1 MSEYYHPR
9 YSNVTRSRKRKSS
22 RAGWW
27 IFFIILMLGLAG
39 AWYGYRTFLT
49 DNVYTASE
57 KEAFINIPTGSTF
70 QEVKQT
76 LYSHGLIINRKS
88 FELAARLQ
96 KYEQA
101 VKPGRYRL
109 TDDMSNLELVRL
121 LRSGNQSPVK
131 VIFNNI
137 RVPEQLAGRI
147 SKQIEA
153 DSVSIISLLNDSSFL
168 DTLGV
173 TRSSL
178 FTIIIPNTYEF
189 YWNTD
194 ARAFMKRMKKESDK
208 FWEGPRS
215 EKLSRINMN
224 RHEVITL
231 ASIVEKETNKNDEKA
246 RVAGVYV
253 NRLKNGWMLE
263 ADPTLVF
270 AHGDF
275 EMRRVLRSHK
285 QIDSPY
291 NTYKYR
297 GLPPGPICLPSIAS
311 IDAVLDYENHDFMF
325 FCAKEDFS
333 GYHNFA
339 RTLEQHSLNAW
350 KYQQAL
356 NRRNI
361 YR

>member
-1 MSEYYHPR
+1 MR
-9 YSNVTRSRKRKSS
+9 RSGRKPGR
-22 RAGWW
+22 RLFW
-27 IFFIILMLGLAG
+27 IFVLFVLFAAIAAWFLYMILLK
-39 AWYGYRTFLT
+39 

-57 KEAFINIPTGSTF
+57 NEAFITIPTGSSFRDVTT
-70 QEVKQT
+70 E
-76 LYSHGLIINRKS
+76 LYSHGLIINRKN
-88 FELAARLQ
+88 FELVARLK
-96 KYEQA
+96 KYDQS

-109 TDDMSNLELVRL
+109 TDDMNNLQLVRL
-121 LRSGNQSPVK
+121 LRSGIQTPVK

-137 RVPEQLAGRI
+137 RTPDQLAGRI
-147 SKQIEA
+147 SRQIEA
-153 DSVSIISLLNDSSFL
+153 DSTSLITLFNDSAYL
-168 DTLGV
+168 DSLGV

-178 FTIIIPNTYEF
+178 FTVIIPNTYEL
-189 YWNTD
+189 YWNTS
-194 ARAFMKRMKKESDK
+194 ARAFISRMKRESEK

-215 EKLSRINMN
+215 LKLSQINMN

-231 ASIVEKETNKNDEKA
+231 ASIVEKETNKTDEKA
-246 RVAGVYV
+246 RVAGVYI
-253 NRLKNGWMLE
+253 NRLKNGWLLE

-275 EMRRVLRSHK
+275 EIRRVLSSHK

-291 NTYKYR
+291 NTYKNK

-311 IDAVLDYENHDFMF
+311 IDAVLNYEDHNYMF
-325 FCAKEDFS
+325 FCAREDFS

-339 RTLEQHSLNAW
+339 RTLELHNLNAW

>member
-1 MSEYYHPR
+1 MR
-9 YSNVTRSRKRKSS
+9 RSGRKPGR
-22 RAGWW
+22 RLFW
-27 IFFIILMLGLAG
+27 IFVLFVLFAAIAAWFLYMILLK
-39 AWYGYRTFLT
+39 

-57 KEAFINIPTGSTF
+57 NEAFITIPTGSSFRDVTT
-70 QEVKQT
+70 E
-76 LYSHGLIINRKS
+76 LYSHGLIINRKN
-88 FELAARLQ
+88 FELVARLK
-96 KYEQA
+96 KYDQS

-109 TDDMSNLELVRL
+109 TDDMNNLQLVRL
-121 LRSGNQSPVK
+121 LRSGIQTPVK

-137 RVPEQLAGRI
+137 RTPDQLAGRI
-147 SKQIEA
+147 SRQIEA
-153 DSVSIISLLNDSSFL
+153 DSTSLITLFNDSAYL
-168 DTLGV
+168 DSLGV

-178 FTIIIPNTYEF
+178 FTVIIPNTYEL
-189 YWNTD
+189 YWNTS
-194 ARAFMKRMKKESDK
+194 ARAFISRMKRESEK

-215 EKLSRINMN
+215 LKLSQINMN

-231 ASIVEKETNKNDEKA
+231 ASIVEKETNKTDEKA
-246 RVAGVYV
+246 RVAGVYI
-253 NRLKNGWMLE
+253 NRLKNGWLLE

-275 EMRRVLRSHK
+275 EIRRVLSSHK

-291 NTYKYR
+291 NTYKNK

-311 IDAVLDYENHDFMF
+311 IDAVLNYEDHNYMF
-325 FCAKEDFS
+325 FCAREDFS

-339 RTLEQHSLNAW
+339 RTLEQHNLNAW

>member
-1 MSEYYHPR
+1 MR
-9 YSNVTRSRKRKSS
+9 RSGRKPGR
-22 RAGWW
+22 RLFW
-27 IFFIILMLGLAG
+27 IFVLFVLFAAIAAWFLYMILLK
-39 AWYGYRTFLT
+39 

-57 KEAFINIPTGSTF
+57 NEAFITIPTGSSFRDVTT
-70 QEVKQT
+70 E
-76 LYSHGLIINRKS
+76 LYSHGLIINRKN
-88 FELAARLQ
+88 FELVARLK
-96 KYEQA
+96 KYDQS

-109 TDDMSNLELVRL
+109 TDDMNNLQLVRL
-121 LRSGNQSPVK
+121 LRSGNQTPVK

-137 RVPEQLAGRI
+137 RTPDQLAGRI
-147 SKQIEA
+147 SRQIEA
-153 DSVSIISLLNDSSFL
+153 DSTSLITLFNDSAYL
-168 DTLGV
+168 DSLGV

-178 FTIIIPNTYEF
+178 FTVIIPNTYEL
-189 YWNTD
+189 YWNTS
-194 ARAFMKRMKKESDK
+194 ARAFISRMKRESEK

-215 EKLSRINMN
+215 LKLSQINMN

-231 ASIVEKETNKNDEKA
+231 ASIVEKETNKTDEKA
-246 RVAGVYV
+246 RVAGVYI
-253 NRLKNGWMLE
+253 NRLKNGWLLE

-275 EMRRVLRSHK
+275 EIRRVLSSHK

-291 NTYKYR
+291 NTYKNK

-311 IDAVLDYENHDFMF
+311 IDAVLNYEDHNYMF
-325 FCAKEDFS
+325 FCAREDFS

-339 RTLEQHSLNAW
+339 RTLEQHNLNAW

>member
-1 MSEYYHPR
+1 MR
-9 YSNVTRSRKRKSS
+9 RSGRKPGR
-22 RAGWW
+22 RLFW
-27 IFFIILMLGLAG
+27 IFVLFVLFAAIAAWFLYMILLK
-39 AWYGYRTFLT
+39 

-57 KEAFINIPTGSTF
+57 NEAFITIPTGSSFRDVTT
-70 QEVKQT
+70 E
-76 LYSHGLIINRKS
+76 LYSHGLIINRKN
-88 FELAARLQ
+88 FELVARLK
-96 KYEQA
+96 KYDQS

-109 TDDMSNLELVRL
+109 TDDMNNLQLVRL
-121 LRSGNQSPVK
+121 LRSGNQTPVK

-137 RVPEQLAGRI
+137 RTPDQLAGRI
-147 SKQIEA
+147 SRQIEA
-153 DSVSIISLLNDSSFL
+153 DSTSLISLFNDSAYL
-168 DTLGV
+168 DSLGV

-178 FTIIIPNTYEF
+178 FTVIIPNTYEL
-189 YWNTD
+189 YWNTS
-194 ARAFMKRMKKESDK
+194 ARAFISRMKRESEK

-215 EKLSRINMN
+215 LKLSQINMN

-231 ASIVEKETNKNDEKA
+231 ASIVEKETNKTDEKA
-246 RVAGVYV
+246 RVAGVYI
-253 NRLKNGWMLE
+253 NRLKNGWLLE

-275 EMRRVLRSHK
+275 EIRRVLSSHK

-291 NTYKYR
+291 NTYKNK

-311 IDAVLDYENHDFMF
+311 IDAVLNYEDHNYMF
-325 FCAKEDFS
+325 FCAREDFS

-339 RTLEQHSLNAW
+339 RTLEQHNLNAW

>member
-9 YSNVTRSRKRKSS
+9 YSNMRRSGRKPGR
-22 RAGWW
+22 RLFW
-27 IFFIILMLGLAG
+27 IFVLFVLFAAIAAWFLYMILLK
-39 AWYGYRTFLT
+39 

-57 KEAFINIPTGSTF
+57 NEAFITIPTGSSFRDVTT
-70 QEVKQT
+70 E
-76 LYSHGLIINRKS
+76 LYSHGLIINRKN
-88 FELAARLQ
+88 FELVARLK
-96 KYEQA
+96 KYDQS

-109 TDDMSNLELVRL
+109 TDDMNNLQLVRL
-121 LRSGNQSPVK
+121 LRSGIQTPVK

-137 RVPEQLAGRI
+137 RTPDQLAGRI
-147 SKQIEA
+147 SRQIEA
-153 DSVSIISLLNDSSFL
+153 DSTSLITLFNDSAYL
-168 DTLGV
+168 DSLGV

-178 FTIIIPNTYEF
+178 FTVIIPNTYEL
-189 YWNTD
+189 YWNTS
-194 ARAFMKRMKKESDK
+194 ARAFISRMKRESEK

-215 EKLSRINMN
+215 LKLSQINMN

-231 ASIVEKETNKNDEKA
+231 ASIVEKETNKTDEKA
-246 RVAGVYV
+246 RVAGVYI
-253 NRLKNGWMLE
+253 NRLKNGWLLE

-275 EMRRVLRSHK
+275 EIRRVLSSHK

-291 NTYKYR
+291 NTYKNK

-311 IDAVLDYENHDFMF
+311 IDAVLNYEDHNYMF
-325 FCAKEDFS
+325 FCAREDFS

-339 RTLEQHSLNAW
+339 RTLEQHNLNAW